1 MISNEAGARVD
12 DLRCYSAGTMKTS
25 LTGLAIGLAWFEVA
39 VGTILIPG
47 VDVQRAS

>member
-1 MISNEAGARVD
+1 
-12 DLRCYSAGTMKTS
+12 MKT
-25 LTGLAIGLAWFEVA
+25 LLPGLGISLAWFEVA